1 MNRAWERLLSLL
13 YPQRNLC
20 HACGVPL
27 VAGEGVLCASC
38 VRMLARVALPLRRA
52 PALLNDTVAF
62 AASAYTYAG
71 TASALVKRLKFNA
84 DHTAALP
91 LAERMAALY
100 AAFAPLRTAE
110 FCVAVPVHP
119 RRLRQRGYNQAQVL
133 AGAFADMVGV
143 PLLTDALE
151 RVHHKRSQVGQ
162 GREARRQNICG
173 AFAVSA
179 SGREILAG
187 RRVLLV
193 DDVLT
198 TGATV
203 EECARVLREAGA
215 AEVLVL
221 TACRA

>member
-1 MNRAWERLLSLL
+1 MSGLWERLLSLL

-110 FCVAVPVHP
+110 FCVPCAKRWTPAN
-119 RRLRQRGYNQAQVL
+119 RKRA
-133 AGAFADMVGV
+133 
-143 PLLTDALE
+143 AL
-151 RVHHKRSQVGQ
+151 
-162 GREARRQNICG
+162 
-173 AFAVSA
+173 SA
-179 SGREILAG
+179 SSRREPRCLWCS
-187 RRVLLV
+187 V
-193 DDVLT
+193 
-198 TGATV
+198 
-203 EECARVLREAGA
+203 
-215 AEVLVL
+215 
-221 TACRA
+221 